1 MRSKFR
7 LLLAS
12 AALSLWVATPGYASF
27 ITWEVNEVFSN
38 ADGTIQFVEFFEA
51 NNQNGQRSFDGKQ
64 LKTFVT
70 GASSND
76 PLSALTFTVDLP
88 SDFTAS
94 KFALIATQGFATQ
107 PGAVQ
112 PDFVMPDGFID
123 PSVIVEIK
131 LGNID
136 EFSFPLGAIPTD
148 GANSLYRTGAPIG
161 PNSPTNFAGQT
172 GSIGAPLAT
181 WEVNE
186 VFSNADGTI
195 QFVEFYEVA
204 GQNGRRLFDG
214 EQLKTFATGAS
225 PNDPLN
231 VYDFTADL
239 PSRFTA
245 NEFALVATQGFASLP
260 GAVEPDFVMPD
271 GFIDL
276 SMVVEIELAG
286 VDEFGFIL
294 GAIPTDGTNSL
305 HRTGAPLGLNSPT
318 NFARQT
324 GSIDLPEP
332 SPAALGGAAMVCLAN
347 LRARGSRRIRRQRGC
362 PPPPFPPP
370 RSRRA

>member
-38 ADGTIQFVEFFEA
+38 ADGTIQFIEFFEA

-70 GASSND
+70 GANSND

-88 SDFTAS
+88 SDLTAS

-112 PDFVMPDGFID
+112 
-123 PSVIVEIK
+123 
-131 LGNID
+131 
-136 EFSFPLGAIPTD
+136 
-148 GANSLYRTGAPIG
+148 
-161 PNSPTNFAGQT
+161 
-172 GSIGAPLAT
+172 
-181 WEVNE
+181 
-186 VFSNADGTI
+186 
-195 QFVEFYEVA
+195 
-204 GQNGRRLFDG
+204 
-214 EQLKTFATGAS
+214 
-225 PNDPLN
+225 
-231 VYDFTADL
+231 
-239 PSRFTA
+239 
-245 NEFALVATQGFASLP
+245 
-260 GAVEPDFVMPD
+260 PDFVMPD

-332 SPAALGGAAMVCLAN
+332 SPAALGGAAVVCLAT
-347 LRARGSRRIRRQRGC
+347 LRARGSRRIRRQG
-362 PPPPFPPP
+362 
-370 RSRRA
+370 RSRVRSRKASSLA